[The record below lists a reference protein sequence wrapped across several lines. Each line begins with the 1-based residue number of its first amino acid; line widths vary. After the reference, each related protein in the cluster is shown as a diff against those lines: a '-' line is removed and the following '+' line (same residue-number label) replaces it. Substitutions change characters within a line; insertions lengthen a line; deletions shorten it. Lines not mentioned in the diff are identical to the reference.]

1 MKVAVLTSSRAEYGI
16 YYPLLQKLKEDSFF
30 DLKII
35 AFGTHLSAE
44 HGYTLD
50 QIVDDGFDVSYK
62 IETTPKGDTAFDIS
76 SSIGLT
82 IQMFA
87 AFWSKHTFDI
97 VFALGD
103 RYEMFAAV
111 SAAFP
116 FNITIAHISGG
127 ETTLGAIDNAYRH
140 AISLMSTY
148 HFASTDVYKNR
159 IVEIIGSDKNVY
171 NVGALNIENFIKQ
184 EYLSIVAFKERF
196 NIDLSIPSILIT
208 FHPET
213 VALDKNVAYAE
224 ELIKA
229 LGQCGTYQ
237 LIITMPNADT
247 MGNVIRAKLNQFI
260 STHKNAIG
268 VESFGMVG
276 YISCMKHCAFMLGNT
291 SSGFVE
297 AAYFPKYVIN
307 IGDRQK
313 GRLHTPNII
322 NIPVESEAIIAA
334 IEKISNAKVLDKI
347 DVYGDGNTAQLIC
360 EILKKDVAVK

>member
-16 YYPLLQKLKEDSFF
+16 YYPLLQKLKADPFF
-30 DLKII
+30 DLEII
-35 AFGTHLSAE
+35 AFGTHLSTE

-50 QIVDDGFDVSYK
+50 HILADGFDVGHR
-62 IETTPKGDTAFDIS
+62 IETAPKGDSALDIS
-76 SSIGLT
+76 SSIGST
-82 IQMFA
+82 IQQFA
-87 AFWSKHTFDI
+87 AFWSRHTFDI

-116 FNITIAHISGG
+116 FNIKIAHISGG

-140 AISLMSTY
+140 AISLMSAY

-159 IVEIIGSDKNVY
+159 ICEIIGSEKNVY
-171 NVGALNIENFIKQ
+171 NVGALNIENFITQ
-184 EYLSIVAFKERF
+184 EYLSVEVFKERF
-196 NIDLSIPSILIT
+196 NIDLSTPFILIT

-213 VALDKNVAYAE
+213 VALDMNVEYTE

-229 LGQCGTYQ
+229 LEQCDIYQ

-247 MGNVIRAKLNQFI
+247 MGNIVRAKLNQFI
-260 STHKNAIG
+260 DTHENAIG
-268 VESFGMVG
+268 IESFGMVG

-297 AAYFPKYVIN
+297 ASFFPKYVIN
-307 IGDRQK
+307 LGDRQK
-313 GRLHTPNII
+313 GRLITPNII
-322 NIPVESEAIIAA
+322 TVP
-334 IEKISNAKVLDKI
+334 IEKNAILAAVKKI
-347 DVYGDGNTAQLIC
+347 ESSPKLNNIFEYGKGDTAKQIC
-360 EILKKDVAVK
+360 QILKSKNI

>member
-16 YYPLLQKLKEDSFF
+16 YYPLLQKLKADPFF
-30 DLKII
+30 DLEII
-35 AFGTHLSAE
+35 AFGTHLSTE

-50 QIVDDGFDVSYK
+50 HILADGFDVGHR
-62 IETTPKGDTAFDIS
+62 IETAPKGDSALDIS
-76 SSIGLT
+76 SSIGST
-82 IQMFA
+82 IQQFA
-87 AFWSKHTFDI
+87 DFWSRHTFDI

-116 FNITIAHISGG
+116 FNIKIAHISGG

-140 AISLMSTY
+140 AISLMSAY
-148 HFASTDVYKNR
+148 HFASTNIYKNR
-159 IVEIIGSDKNVY
+159 ICEIIGSDKNVY
-171 NVGALNIENFIKQ
+171 NVGALNIENFITQ
-184 EYLSIVAFKERF
+184 EYLSVEVFKDRF

-213 VALDKNVAYAE
+213 VALDRNVEYTE

-229 LGQCGTYQ
+229 LEQCDTYQ

-247 MGNVIRAKLNQFI
+247 MGNIIRGRLNQFI
-260 STHKNAIG
+260 YTHENAIG
-268 VESFGMVG
+268 VESFGMLG
-276 YISCMKHCAFMLGNT
+276 YISCMKYCAFMLGNT

-313 GRLHTPNII
+313 GRLLTPNII
-322 NIPVESEAIIAA
+322 NTPVDSAVILAAVKKIEAAQIPN
-334 IEKISNAKVLDKI
+334 KIT
-347 DVYGDGNTAQLIC
+347 VYGEGNTAQLIC
-360 EILKKDVAVK
+360 EILKKMQL